1 MKLRSNIVVLAML
14 VVAGCATQIPEIKRA
29 TAAKIRCQESAIKIS
44 NSSVGA
50 KESSWDAECEG
61 RTYQCTGDEQLRGV
75 NCIEKK

>member
-75 NCIEKK
+75 NCVEKK